1 MPIDST
7 ADLLFR
13 IGADAGDGT
22 SEIQAFRALLGKDLE
37 DLSAEF
43 GTWANKVFGDL
54 STVQGVMTAAAAGI
68 AAGVLAAGAAIEHFA
83 GEHAHYV
90 EEVERGSRATGI
102 STENMSA
109 LKFMAQETGTSYD
122 SLVTGLTRFAS
133 TIVKAAGGSHAQEQA
148 FAKLGITQEQV
159 KAGEKDM
166 MPLLEL
172 VADRFKGLGSQVDRT
187 AIARDLFSRG
197 GSALVKMLSLG
208 SAGIKDF
215 EKEAEKLGLT
225 IHTEDVVAMEEFR
238 ATTKATHAQ
247 MEALSNEIGKIALPI
262 WENFQKG
269 VLMVTVA
276 LKDLQHA
283 LRGDFWATFK
293 KDGEEIGAQM
303 EALAHAL
310 ANLPAAGDPLDGVA
324 TKVPKIKEDF
334 REVSQVLGEVQTK
347 MADLGGAE
355 AKAADEGQRLR
366 ESLTRAVEKLF
377 EMKKAGTISAA
388 DFAREFADFKTVS
401 EMLPV
406 VIEMMTKKAG
416 DAVITAV
423 AETHARLTAE
433 LMKQGPQTL
442 AIKQAEWAAEIEA
455 RRAKIVEQ
463 GQRDKTDETANL
475 ELLDQV
481 YQAGAR
487 KISDDALRELLK
499 GNADLA
505 AKVAA
510 QGESTRA
517 AKVAAIEREVADM
530 TAAYKKEGNLTAANE
545 ALIAQYKRDGLA
557 KIAAEEK
564 AAYTSEMARLGEQLE
579 RINREHQTSEQ
590 RIGAEYAA
598 DAAKFSATEEKK
610 TLALATNVWQ
620 RIAIMGQFA
629 AVQAALTQKEQQD
642 LQQLQNSQ
650 GWKGVFGSEFAQ
662 MIRGNEAL
670 SKEWAASQTRA
681 QLMVKVALE
690 SMKEEAQHAFQQMAQ
705 GMGGAIA
712 QGLVY
717 EKSIGKAMEAA
728 LKSTLASLAAQAF
741 AHAIYS
747 MGLGFLCLAEWDEPG
762 AVAAFEAA
770 ALFGSL
776 GAVAGLAGRAIPGG
790 GSGGS
795 GGAGSG
801 GNGASAGGGGTQGDS
816 SMGNY
821 GTAAGSGGSQ
831 HVTVNVYGHVVGTS
845 GVSELTN
852 MINDA
857 VLNQG
862 ATLTATNT
870 TTGKQV
876 QQ

>member
-13 IGADAGDGT
+13 IGADAGEGT

-43 GTWANKVFGDL
+43 GAWANKVFGDL

-133 TIVKAAGGSHAQEQA
+133 TIVKAADDSQPQLHAFER
-148 FAKLGITQEQV
+148 LGITQEQV

-172 VADRFKGLGSQVDRT
+172 VAERFQHLGSQVDKT
-187 AIARDLFSRG
+187 ALARELFSRG
-197 GSALVKMLSLG
+197 GAALVKMLSLG
-208 SAGIKDF
+208 KEGMQDF

-225 IHTEDVVAMEEFR
+225 VTLKDVVAMEQYNTTSR
-238 ATTKATHAQ
+238 ATQALH
-247 MEALSNEIGKIALPI
+247 EAMVNEIGKVLLPVWEDLKLKVLGLAIA
-262 WENFQKG
+262 
-269 VLMVTVA
+269 V
-276 LKDLQHA
+276 KDLPHWFT
-283 LRGDFWATFK
+283 GDFYKVYA
-293 KDGEEIGAQM
+293 KDVADAAAQIVTLSD
-303 EALAHAL
+303 ALAH
-310 ANLPAAGDPLDGVA
+310 LPKDGNPLGGGDAAAKTHEEYRGVSELL
-324 TKVPKIKEDF
+324 TEIH
-334 REVSQVLGEVQTK
+334 TK
-347 MADLGGAE
+347 MADLEGPQ
-355 AKAADEGQRLR
+355 AKAADEAARLAERLEDVKQKLR
-366 ESLTRAVEKLF
+366 EQLDAGKITRQ
-377 EMKKAGTISAA
+377 
-388 DFAREFADFKTVS
+388 EFAGLMQELGIASSQLAELTAA
-401 EMLPV
+401 
-406 VIEMMTKKAG
+406 MMKKAG
-416 DAVITAV
+416 DAVIAATE
-423 AETHARLTAE
+423 ETHARLTAE

-442 AIKQAEWAAEIEA
+442 AIKQAEWTAEREGL
-455 RRAKIVEQ
+455 RAKLAAQVGDQ
-463 GQRDKTDETANL
+463 SANL
-475 ELLDQV
+475 ELFDEITV
-481 YQAGAR
+481 AGHR
-487 KISDDALRELLK
+487 KIADDALREVTE
-499 GNADLA
+499 GNAKLA
-505 AKVAA
+505 AKMAE
-510 QGESTRA
+510 QRA
-517 AKVAAIEREVADM
+517 AAVA
-530 TAAYKKEGNLTAANE
+530 
-545 ALIAQYKRDGLA
+545 
-557 KIAAEEK
+557 
-564 AAYTSEMARLGEQLE
+564 EMARLGEQLE

-629 AVQAALTQKEQQD
+629 AVQAALTQKEQED
-642 LQQLQNSQ
+642 LQKLQNSQ

-662 MIRGNEAL
+662 MIRGNEKL
-670 SKEWAASQTRA
+670 SEEWADSQNRA
-681 QLMVKVALE
+681 HLMVKVALE
-690 SMKEEAQHAFQQMAQ
+690 AMKEDAQRAFQQMAQ
-705 GMGGAIA
+705 GMAGAIA

-741 AHAIYS
+741 VQAIYS
-747 MGLGFLCLAEWDEPG
+747 MGLGFLSLAEGNGPG

-770 ALFGSL
+770 AMFGSL
-776 GAVAGLAGRAIPGG
+776 GAAAGLAGRAIPGG

-821 GTAAGSGGSQ
+821 GTAAGTGGSQ
-831 HVTVNVYGHVVGTS
+831 HVTVNVYGHVFGT
-845 GVSELTN
+845 GGIAEVAN
-852 MINDA
+852 QINAA
-857 VLNQG
+857 VLNDG
-862 ATLTATNT
+862 VTLTATNT

>member
-13 IGADAGDGT
+13 IGADAGEGT

-133 TIVKAAGGSHAQEQA
+133 TIVKAADGSHAQLHA
-148 FAKLGITQEQV
+148 FERLGITQEQV

-172 VADRFKGLGSQVDRT
+172 VAERFQHLGSQVDKT
-187 AIARDLFSRG
+187 ALARELFSRG
-197 GSALVKMLSLG
+197 GAALVKMLSLG
-208 SAGIKDF
+208 KEGMQDF

-225 IHTEDVVAMEEFR
+225 VTLKDVVAMEQYNTTSR
-238 ATTKATHAQ
+238 ATQALH
-247 MEALSNEIGKIALPI
+247 EAMVNEIGKVLLPVWEDLKLKVLGLAIA
-262 WENFQKG
+262 
-269 VLMVTVA
+269 V
-276 LKDLQHA
+276 KDLPHWFT
-283 LRGDFWATFK
+283 GDFYKVYA
-293 KDGEEIGAQM
+293 KDVADAAAQIVTLSD
-303 EALAHAL
+303 ALAH
-310 ANLPAAGDPLDGVA
+310 LPKDGNPLGGGDAAAKTHEEYRGVSELL
-324 TKVPKIKEDF
+324 TEIH
-334 REVSQVLGEVQTK
+334 TK
-347 MADLGGAE
+347 MADLEGPQ
-355 AKAADEGQRLR
+355 AKAADEAARLADRLEDVKQKLR
-366 ESLTRAVEKLF
+366 EQLDAGKITRQ
-377 EMKKAGTISAA
+377 
-388 DFAREFADFKTVS
+388 EFAGLMQELGIASSQLAELTAA
-401 EMLPV
+401 
-406 VIEMMTKKAG
+406 MMKKAG
-416 DAVITAV
+416 DAVIAATE
-423 AETHARLTAE
+423 ETHARLTAE

-442 AIKQAEWAAEIEA
+442 AIKQAEWTAEREGL
-455 RRAKIVEQ
+455 RAKLAAQVGDQ
-463 GQRDKTDETANL
+463 SANL
-475 ELLDQV
+475 ELFDEITV
-481 YQAGAR
+481 AGHR
-487 KISDDALRELLK
+487 KIADDALREVTE
-499 GNADLA
+499 GNAKLA
-505 AKVAA
+505 AKMAE
-510 QGESTRA
+510 QRA
-517 AKVAAIEREVADM
+517 AAVA
-530 TAAYKKEGNLTAANE
+530 
-545 ALIAQYKRDGLA
+545 
-557 KIAAEEK
+557 
-564 AAYTSEMARLGEQLE
+564 EMARLGEQLE

-629 AVQAALTQKEQQD
+629 AVQAALTQKQQED

-670 SKEWAASQTRA
+670 SKEWAASQNQA

-741 AHAIYS
+741 AQAIYS

-776 GAVAGLAGRAIPGG
+776 GAVAGIAGRAIPGG
-790 GSGGS
+790 GGGSGGS
-795 GGAGSG
+795 GSG
-801 GNGASAGGGGTQGDS
+801 GSGASAGGGGTQGDS
-816 SMGNY
+816 PTGIY
-821 GTAAGSGGSQ
+821 GTAAGTGGSQ
-831 HVTVNVYGHVVGTS
+831 HVTVNVYGHVFGT
-845 GVSELTN
+845 GGIAEVAN
-852 MINDA
+852 QINAA
-857 VLNQG
+857 VLNDG
-862 ATLTATNT
+862 VTLTATNT